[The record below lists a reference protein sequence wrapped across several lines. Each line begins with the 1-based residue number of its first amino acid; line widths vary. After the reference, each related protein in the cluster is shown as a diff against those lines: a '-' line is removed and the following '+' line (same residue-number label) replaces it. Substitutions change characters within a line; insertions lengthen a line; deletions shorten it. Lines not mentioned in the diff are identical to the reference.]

1 MTFKDAVPAS
11 KKSHEH
17 KARGSFFTYDHQ
29 SSVTTFFD
37 LLNP

>member
-1 MTFKDAVPAS
+1 MTFKNAIPLS
-11 KKSHEH
+11 KKSREQ
-17 KARGSFFTYDHQ
+17 KARGSFFTYNHQ